1 MSKKAFTA
9 EDLKLLKQ
17 NMRERYN
24 SIKTP
29 HTCKVLNRK
38 VVLNSRG
45 FHHLLYDSSGK
56 ARTILAA
63 RNRLLQI
70 PYIAPVL
77 LSANDSSYEKKYARK
92 NRKKDSPSVQVEQ
105 WGLEATLKNEKI
117 IRVILRREN
126 GGQIIFWSVM
136 RVK

>member
-1 MSKKAFTA
+1 
-9 EDLKLLKQ
+9 
-17 NMRERYN
+17 MRERYN